1 MRGIGI
7 EKWVRREDT
16 DHVDGEGRA
25 VFERVD
31 LMEEF
36 FGNIHCQI

>member
-16 DHVDGEGRA
+16 GHEDEGRA
-25 VFERVD
+25 VFERMD